1 MMTIFRSLAT
11 ILCAALF
18 ATPCPVAKAGGFA
31 AMVSPPR
38 FELEGK
44 PGVRIN
50 QVVEISNGAP
60 APAHYRISTSDWT
73 LADDGG
79 PMFQDALQPG
89 SCRSWVA
96 LQRKEL
102 VVPAGGHVRFRFEVN
117 PPASAPVGECRFALM
132 VAGDDEL
139 ATTAEG
145 AKFPIS
151 GRLAVIVYV
160 QIGEAKPEL
169 EIVSAR
175 TAMVN
180 GVRTP
185 VLEVRNHG
193 SAHGR
198 LSGFLSGTDASGRK
212 LEFAPSTL
220 PILPN
225 EVRQVALTPSAG
237 GRNVSD
243 VAYPVVIRGSL
254 EWGDKREPFE
264 RSFD

>member
-1 MMTIFRSLAT
+1 MMTLFRSFAPALGALLLA
-11 ILCAALF
+11 A
-18 ATPCPVAKAGGFA
+18 PCPVATAGGFA

-60 APAHYRISTSDWT
+60 VPAHYRISTNDWT
-73 LADDGG
+73 LAADGG
-79 PMFQDALQPG
+79 PVFQDGLQPG
-89 SCRSWVA
+89 SCRPWVA
-96 LQRKEL
+96 LQRREL
-102 VVPAGGHVRFRFEVN
+102 VVPAGGHVRFRFEIN
-117 PPASAPVGECRFALM
+117 PPADAQVGECRFAIM
-132 VAGDDEL
+132 VAGDDET

-145 AKFPIS
+145 AKFPIA
-151 GRLAVIVYV
+151 GRLAIIVYV
-160 QIGEAKPEL
+160 QLGNAKPEF
-169 EIVSAR
+169 EIVGTK
-175 TAMVN
+175 TAIVN

-185 VLEVRNHG
+185 VLEMRNRG

-225 EVRQVALTPSAG
+225 EVRLVALTPSVG
-237 GRNVSD
+237 GKNVTD
-243 VAYPVVIRGSL
+243 VAYPVVIRGTL
-254 EWGDKREPFE
+254 EWGETREPFE